1 MVFVNILARPFCGGF
16 NGWSSLVRRSPIV
29 GSQRSVSRMT
39 CFHQDGLSQFTC
51 HHRVEACSEG
61 PCLGLA
67 PASALVA
74 PSDGGNVDCPV
85 DPVDAEPLGAA
96 DARDFRSVQPSCL
109 EHGLSDV
116 VECVESGGNAR
127 TQRYHRLAEVRAEQG
142 VSMRSM
148 ARRLGIDAQQLRQQE
163 SPDCDLRLSELHR
176 WQAALEVPLVD
187 LLVEP
192 QEDFACPVQ
201 QRAQL
206 LKIMKTAMAIME
218 LATSPRVA
226 RLAQMLR
233 EQLVTLMPEL
243 EHVSAW
249 PNYGGRRPAD
259 ELGKTLEHPVS
270 TRDLVSDGGF
280 E

>member
-1 MVFVNILARPFCGGF
+1 L
-16 NGWSSLVRRSPIV
+16 NG
-29 GSQRSVSRMT
+29 SVSPS
-39 CFHQDGLSQFTC
+39 GSL
-51 HHRVEACSEG
+51 RVAEQVGELAERAAEDRSSAD
-61 PCLGLA
+61 LGA
-67 PASALVA
+67 PAAL
-74 PSDGGNVDCPV
+74 
-85 DPVDAEPLGAA
+85 
-96 DARDFRSVQPSCL
+96 
-109 EHGLSDV
+109 
-116 VECVESGGNAR
+116 
-127 TQRYHRLAEVRAEQG
+127 YHRLAEVRREQG

-148 ARRLGIDAQQLRQQE
+148 SRRLGVDPQQLRQQE
-163 SPDCDLRLSELHR
+163 SPDFDLRLSELHR

-192 QEDFACPVQ
+192 QDDFACPVQ

-206 LKIMKTAMAIME
+206 LKIMKTALAISE
-218 LATSPRVA
+218 LATQPRVS

-243 EHVSAW
+243 EQVSAW

-259 ELGKTLEHPVS
+259 EMGKTLEHPVS